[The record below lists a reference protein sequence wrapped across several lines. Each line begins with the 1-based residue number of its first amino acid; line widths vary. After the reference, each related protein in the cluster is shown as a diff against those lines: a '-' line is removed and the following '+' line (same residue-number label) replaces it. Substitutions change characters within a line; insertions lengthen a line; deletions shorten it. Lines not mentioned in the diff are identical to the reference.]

1 MDNIQIYQWILV
13 GLSSIVMLFIAP
25 RAHTIADFFKGQQK
39 DQSPN
44 FFILTSSLVIS
55 WLFAKSI
62 TNAAN
67 LGMSFGM
74 VGGIAYAA
82 YYLSFIVAGLVIY
95 QLRVKGGFQSI
106 HDFLETRFGK
116 GALIVFSVLIAFRLF
131 NEIWSNTMVIGS
143 YFGEQGT
150 SMYYI
155 SILVFT
161 ILTLLYSMK
170 GGMSSSLFTD
180 LIQMIFFGL
189 LITVI
194 LSVIIPKTEGGI
206 IAIVST
212 GEWKWSMGVNLL
224 LVAVVQS
231 FSYPF
236 HDPVMTDRGFISP
249 VRTTLKSFMWAG
261 LIGGI
266 CIVLFSWVGV
276 YGKMNGLSGEAPVQV
291 SKLLGIGMMLMINFI
306 MITSAASTLDSTF
319 SSFSKLAVLDLK
331 LIKQP
336 SVSKGRIIMALL
348 TLVGTI
354 PIFMNPEILSAT
366 TISGT
371 MVIGLAPIFLC
382 WKLKVP
388 RISFYLSI
396 AVGLISGL
404 VLVFKLLPESLYFT
418 SGKYA
423 DLLTVNIVGTIA
435 CFVVYFIPVI
445 LQKSRYAEDA

>member
-1 MDNIQIYQWILV
+1 VDKIEIYQWILV
-13 GLSSIVMLFIAP
+13 GLSSLVMLIIAP
-25 RAHTIADFFKGQQK
+25 RAKTVADFFKGQRK

-82 YYLSFIVAGLVIY
+82 YYLSFVVAGIIIY
-95 QLRVKGGFQSI
+95 QLRVNGGFTSI
-106 HDFLETRFGK
+106 HNFLETRFGK
-116 GALIVFSVLIAFRLF
+116 GALLVFSVLIAFRLF

-143 YFGEQGT
+143 YFGDQGT
-150 SMYYI
+150 SMYYV

-161 ILTLLYSMK
+161 ALTLLYSMK
-170 GGMSSSLFTD
+170 GGMSSSLITD
-180 LIQMIFFGL
+180 LIQMLFFAV

-194 LSVIIPKTEGGI
+194 LSMIIPRTEGGVT
-206 IAIVST
+206 AIVTS

-224 LVAVVQS
+224 LVAVLQS

-249 VRTTLKSFMWAG
+249 VKTTLKSFLWAG

-266 CIVLFSWVGV
+266 CIVLFSWVGI
-276 YGKMNGLSGEAPVQV
+276 YGKLNGLTGEAPVQV
-291 SKLLGIGMMLMINFI
+291 AKLLGVTMMLMINFI

-319 SSFSKLAVLDLK
+319 ASFSKLAVLDLK
-331 LIKQP
+331 LIKNP
-336 SVSKGRIIMALL
+336 SVSKGRVIMAVL
-348 TLVGTI
+348 TLIGTL

-366 TISGT
+366 TVSGT
-371 MVIGLAPIFLC
+371 MVIGLAPIFLF
-382 WKLKVP
+382 WKLKAP
-388 RISFYLSI
+388 PLSFYLSI
-396 AVGLISGL
+396 GMGLLFGFA
-404 VLVFKLLPESLYFT
+404 LVFKLTPEGWFFT

-423 DLLTVNIVGTIA
+423 DLLTVNIIGTIA
-435 CFVVYFIPVI
+435 CFVVYFIPF
-445 LQKSRYAEDA
+445 LLKKSYVKNT